1 MLMMIGK
8 VTKQIIETFSRIEI
22 LFIEVYKI
30 NSHITYIQLNI
41 DSVIYITSILMLTS
55 YYT

>member
-8 VTKQIIETFSRIEI
+8 VTIKIIETYSRIEI

>member
-8 VTKQIIETFSRIEI
+8 VTIKITETYSRIEI